1 VSKKLSYLLFLAG
14 LLLILFPIVREWHY
28 EWKQDRLLEQLMESS
43 AKPAIEERGDRSL
56 SESNDNL
63 TALFMQQSV
72 EESEASDD
80 DRDEQPEQPQ
90 VQQAI
95 GIISIKKIDL
105 KLPILEG
112 ATNENMK
119 FAAAHVKETSAIGE
133 VGNAAVA
140 AHRARTKGRLF
151 NRLNEMKVGD
161 EIVVQAGG
169 KTLNYTVYE
178 ISRVEPT
185 DVSVL
190 GRNSR
195 DRILTLITC
204 DPLVNPTHRL
214 IVKAKI
220 GEKEK
225 VRLD

>member
-1 VSKKLSYLLFLAG
+1 MSKKLSYLLFLAG

-43 AKPAIEERGDRSL
+43 ATHAIEERGDRSL

-95 GIISIKKIDL
+95 GIISIKKIGV